1 MNCGRAFAQSWNLQ
15 VHLENVHNKIC
26 KIAAIYDR
34 PENNFPETTINQST
48 SADVSPI
55 HDYISKDDITQATQL
70 IHQCKYCDKS
80 FKMKIRLNVH
90 IRQKHK
96 HKCNYCDERFEME
109 HQAAEHSLT
118 HLEDSK
124 ENANDKPSETN
135 ADDFS
140 DESEKE
146 SSKTEFEKEFS
157 DETETESSEVS
168 EEEAKPYKCD
178 KCNKSYRMSF
188 HLKMHEKTHSEGND
202 QSEESENT
210 EDDEDTQTS
219 ELFDI
224 EKQDVKPDP
233 ETRPFQFQCDYCSK
247 KFKLKIH
254 LKVHTRIHTGER
266 EYYRAIDTFLKFSSE
281 FHRLKN

>member
-55 HDYISKDDITQATQL
+55 HDYISKDDITQSTQL

-96 HKCNYCDERFEME
+96 HKCNYCDERFDME

-118 HLEDSK
+118 HLEDRK

-188 HLKMHEKTHSEGND
+188 HLKMHEKTHSEGNY
-202 QSEESENT
+202 QSEESEIT
-210 EDDEDTQTS
+210 DDDEDTQTS
-219 ELFDI
+219 ELFET

-233 ETRPFQFQCDYCSK
+233 ETRPFQCDYCSK

-254 LKVHTRIHTGER
+254 LNVHTRIHTGER
-266 EYYRAIDTFLKFSSE
+266 EL
-281 FHRLKN
+281 

>member
-1 MNCGRAFAQSWNLQ
+1 
-15 VHLENVHNKIC
+15 
-26 KIAAIYDR
+26 
-34 PENNFPETTINQST
+34 
-48 SADVSPI
+48 
-55 HDYISKDDITQATQL
+55 
-70 IHQCKYCDKS
+70 
-80 FKMKIRLNVH
+80 MKIRLNVH

-118 HLEDSK
+118 HLEDRK
-124 ENANDKPSETN
+124 ENANDKLSETN

-146 SSKTEFEKEFS
+146 SSKTESEKEFS

-188 HLKMHEKTHSEGND
+188 HLKMHEKTHSEGNY
-202 QSEESENT
+202 QSEESEIT
-210 EDDEDTQTS
+210 DDDEDTQTS
-219 ELFDI
+219 ELFET
-224 EKQDVKPDP
+224 EKQDVKPEP
-233 ETRPFQFQCDYCSK
+233 ETRPFQCDYCSK

-266 EYYRAIDTFLKFSSE
+266 EY
-281 FHRLKN
+281 